1 MLSRFKVLTEA
12 LDHPEGVAWGVDGR
26 IYAGGEAGQIYAIT
40 LEGEVE
46 EVSNTGGSILGL
58 ALDAQGLIYACDEG
72 RSEVIRVD
80 PEKGKLE
87 ILSSGTASD
96 PMETPNYAAFD
107 QAGNLYV
114 TDSGNWQQDNG
125 LIFRISPQGET
136 TVWTRD
142 LRRFPNG
149 CCLSLDRSAL
159 YVVES
164 CAPGISRIPIL
175 ADGTAGKPELLLN
188 LPGTVPDGV
197 ALDIYGTLY
206 VACYRPD
213 RIYAVSPGGEV
224 LILADDPTGVVLN
237 TPTNVAFVG
246 PDLGLMAVANV
257 GEWHLLLGDIDVKGA
272 PLVYP

>member
-1 MLSRFKVLTEA
+1 MLSRFKVLTEE

-26 IYAGGEAGQIYAIT
+26 IYAGGEAGQIYAVT

-46 EVSNTGGSILGL
+46 EVANTGGSILGL
-58 ALDAQGLIYACDEG
+58 ALDAQGFIYACDEG

-80 PEKGKLE
+80 PEKGQLE

-96 PMETPNYAAFD
+96 PMKTPNYAAFD
-107 QAGNLYV
+107 QAGHLYV

-136 TVWTRD
+136 TVWARD

-149 CCLSLDRSAL
+149 CCLSLDHSAL

-164 CAPGISRIPIL
+164 CAPGVSRIPIL
-175 ADGTAGKPELLLN
+175 ADGTAGKPESVLH

-197 ALDIYGTLY
+197 ALDASGTLY

-213 RIYAVSPGGEV
+213 RIYTVSPGGEAE
-224 LILADDPTGVVLN
+224 ILADDPTGVVLN

-257 GEWHLLLGDIDVKGA
+257 GEWHLLLGDIGTKGA